1 MIKSVLLPPMVA
13 LGLLAASQACAHAVL
28 VESSPPAEAEVVG
41 AKVEFH
47 LRYNS
52 RIDAKRSRLALKG
65 PGGSKTLPP
74 RQGDTEAELIARA
87 EGLAP
92 GRYILFWDVLSVD
105 GHVSRG
111 QVPFL
116 TIAP

>member
-1 MIKSVLLPPMVA
+1 MIKSVLLPLMVA
-13 LGLLAASQACAHAVL
+13 LGLMAASEARAHAVL

-52 RIDAKRSRLALKG
+52 RIDARRSRLALKG
-65 PGGSKTLPP
+65 PAGSKTLPP
-74 RQGDTEAELIARA
+74 QQGENEAELVARV

>member
-1 MIKSVLLPPMVA
+1 MIRSVLLALMVA
-13 LGLLAASQACAHAVL
+13 LGLLGASDARAHAVL
-28 VESSPPAEAEVVG
+28 VDSTPPADAEVVG
-41 AKVEFH
+41 AKVELH

-52 RIDAKRSRLALKG
+52 RIDAKRSRLSLKG
-65 PGGSKTLPP
+65 PGGSRTLSPL
-74 RQGDTEAELIARA
+74 QGANEAELVARA

>member
-1 MIKSVLLPPMVA
+1 MIKSLCFSVLLA
-13 LGLLAASQACAHAVL
+13 LGLLAAADARAHAVL
-28 VESSPPAEAEVVG
+28 VESTPPAQAEVVG

-52 RIDAKRSRLALKG
+52 RIDAKRSRLSLKG
-65 PGGSKTLPP
+65 PDGARPVAVA
-74 RQGDTEAELIARA
+74 QGESEAELVARA

-111 QVPFL
+111 QVPF
-116 TIAP
+116 IAISP

>member
-1 MIKSVLLPPMVA
+1 MIKSVLFPLMMAV
-13 LGLLAASQACAHAVL
+13 GLLAAADARAHAVL
-28 VESSPPAEAEVVG
+28 VDSTPPAEAEVVG
-41 AKVEFH
+41 NKVEFH

-52 RIDAKRSRLALKG
+52 RIDAKRSRLSLKG
-65 PGGSKTLPP
+65 PGGAKSLPP
-74 RQGDTEAELIARA
+74 LQGATEAELTARA

-92 GRYILFWDVLSVD
+92 GRYILFWDVLSLD

>member
-1 MIKSVLLPPMVA
+1 MIKSVLFPLMVV
-13 LGLLAASQACAHAVL
+13 LGLLAAADARAHAVL
-28 VESSPPAEAEVVG
+28 VESTPPAEAEVVG
-41 AKVEFH
+41 DKVEFH

-52 RIDAKRSRLALKG
+52 RIDAKRSRLSLKG
-65 PGGSKTLPP
+65 PGGAKTVNP
-74 RQGDTEAELIARA
+74 RQGANEAELVARV

-92 GRYILFWDVLSVD
+92 GRYTLFWDVLSVD